1 MNKNLYFKICSFS
14 IGIFLIFW
22 CVCFTLFIA
31 KDNLSNKAEI
41 KSDQVTESAVKSA
54 TVSHYIAKRENGN
67 AVIYEV
73 YTNGFEKIYSMPQ
86 IDFSQLTKED
96 LESFEQGIILKTKID
111 TANFIEDYTS

>member
-14 IGIFLIFW
+14 IGIFLLFW
-22 CVCFTLFIA
+22 CICFTLFVA
-31 KDNLSNKAEI
+31 KDNFSNQAEVKKEEI
-41 KSDQVTESAVKSA
+41 TESAVKSA
-54 TVSHYIAKRENGN
+54 EISHYIAKKVNGN

-73 YTNGFEKIYSMPQ
+73 YTNGFEKVYSMPK

-96 LESFEQGIILKTKID
+96 IENFEQGIILKSKID